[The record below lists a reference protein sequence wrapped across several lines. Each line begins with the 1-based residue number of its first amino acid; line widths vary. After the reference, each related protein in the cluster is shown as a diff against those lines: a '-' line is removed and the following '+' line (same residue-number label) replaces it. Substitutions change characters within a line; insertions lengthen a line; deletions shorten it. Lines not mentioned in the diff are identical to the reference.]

1 MGFALAEEC
10 ARRGAQV
17 ILICGPVALHS
28 SHPNI
33 QRIDVVSASEMHHK
47 ALAHF
52 PNADAGI
59 LCAAVADY
67 TPANPE
73 TIKIKRKSKEISIEL
88 VSTKDIA
95 ANLGAIKSETQT
107 LVGFALETNNAEENA
122 LGKLQKKNLDF
133 IVLNSLE
140 NPGAG
145 FQTDTNKITILDKD
159 GSKLEYDLKQKTE
172 VASDIIDH
180 LENSLQLQTG

>member
-10 ARRGAQV
+10 ANRGAKV
-17 ILICGPVALHS
+17 ILVCGPVALHT

-33 QRIDVVSASEMHHK
+33 QRIDVVSASEMYHK
-47 ALAHF
+47 AMVHF

-67 TPANPE
+67 TPASPE
-73 TIKIKRKSKEISIEL
+73 TIKIKRKAKEISIDL

-95 ANLGAIKSETQT
+95 ANLGAIKSENQT
-107 LVGFALETNNAEENA
+107 LIGFALETNNAEENA
-122 LGKLQKKNLDF
+122 LSKLKKKHLDF

-145 FQTDTNKITILDKD
+145 FQTDTNKITILDKN
-159 GSKLEYDLKQKTE
+159 GSKFDYDLKKKTE

-180 LENSLQLQTG
+180 LVNSWKQ